1 MDFTDSDTTSGVD
14 YKKIYITKTNTDT
27 DFKQKQSFGPEEL
40 SRGPIEE
47 KFKILCL
54 KYTCSSIFY
63 RSLKR
68 FQMFLKCN

>member
-47 KFKILCL
+47 KLNSVLKIHML
-54 KYTCSSIFY
+54 KY
-63 RSLKR
+63 LLP
-68 FQMFLKCN
+68 FLKTLPNVS